1 MVSIFLD
8 EQDVNLSGIN
18 YSENFK
24 ICFFFLV
31 LITLKSDVPLSLSWF
46 YLLQWKPFE
55 NEKRSSFHLTSS
67 FRSEDTEAVVQRCS
81 VRKSVL
87 RNFVKFTAKHLC
99 QSPFFNKVFIKKEAL
114 VQVFSCEFCE
124 ISKNTFFAGLLW
136 TTASEDI

>member
-1 MVSIFLD
+1 MLIFQELSILNIF
-8 EQDVNLSGIN
+8 
-18 YSENFK
+18 F
-24 ICFFFLV
+24 FFFLV
-31 LITLKSDVPLSLSWF
+31 LITLKSDFPLSLSWF
-46 YLLQWKPFE
+46 YLLQWKPLE

-99 QSPFFNKVFIKKEAL
+99 QSPFFNKVFIKKEILA
-114 VQVFSCEFCE
+114 QVFSWEFCE
-124 ISKNTFFAGLLW
+124 ISKNTFFAELLW